1 MKKLYLAYGSNL
13 NTEQMKFR
21 CPDAK
26 IMGTAIIK
34 DYELL
39 FRISQ
44 SGAYLT
50 IEPKKGASVPVA
62 VWEVSE
68 SDIASLDLYEGYP
81 TFYYKKEMTVTYTG
95 IVSGKKRRRKAF
107 AYIMHE
113 DRPIGIPS
121 IQYIGKCFDGYRRFG
136 FDVKLLFK
144 AINKSKKEAKK

>member
-50 IEPKKGASVPVA
+50 IEPKKGESVPVA

-95 IVSGKKRRRKAF
+95 IVSGKKRRRRAF